1 MRLGRVK
8 SKTLFF
14 ICLCSRLSLSLNTD
28 KYGFMGNSFNYI
40 LLTAL
45 LCLFS
50 CVAERKPDNAFAPDL
65 LGEAVVEIR
74 YSQFVDSLEYIPLET
89 TDECL
94 IGKIK
99 DVYIGKER
107 VFVLD
112 GKTQSV

>member
-1 MRLGRVK
+1 M
-8 SKTLFF
+8 
-14 ICLCSRLSLSLNTD
+14 CSLY
-28 KYGFMGNSFNYI
+28 KYI

-50 CVAERKPDNAFAPDL
+50 CVTDRKPDNALAPDL
-65 LGEAVVEIR
+65 LGEAAVEIR

-94 IGKIK
+94 MGKIK
-99 DVYIGKER
+99 DVYIGRER

-112 GKTQSV
+112 GKTQTV

>member
-1 MRLGRVK
+1 M
-8 SKTLFF
+8 
-14 ICLCSRLSLSLNTD
+14 CSLY
-28 KYGFMGNSFNYI
+28 KYI

-45 LCLFS
+45 LCLVS
-50 CVAERKPDNAFAPDL
+50 CVTDRKPDNAFAPDL
-65 LGEAVVEIR
+65 LGEAAEEIC

-99 DVYIGKER
+99 DVYIGRER

-112 GKTQSV
+112 GKTQTV

>member
-1 MRLGRVK
+1 
-8 SKTLFF
+8 
-14 ICLCSRLSLSLNTD
+14 
-28 KYGFMGNSFNYI
+28 MGNSFNYI

-89 TDECL
+89 TNECL